1 MRRPAL
7 ALLLVAAAST
17 PLRAQSA
24 EDVVARLRRAETEI
38 QRLQFDYV
46 QVTRIPLTGESV
58 QSKGAALFD
67 RPNRFRLEQKTPQ
80 PQTVVCDGKDLWFYL
95 PARGQALRDS
105 VDNWARSAGF
115 PQGLSPF
122 RLETT
127 ELRAKYDIALET
139 PDPKTPVLRLTPRGD
154 RAFPYDLRVWV
165 DVTSGLPI
173 KTELS
178 SKSVTATTTVKNF
191 KINVP
196 LSPDAFRFTPP
207 AGTDVI
213 DAPLK

>member
-1 MRRPAL
+1 MRRSAL
-7 ALLLVAAAST
+7 ALLLVAAAAAS
-17 PLRAQSA
+17 LRAQSA
-24 EDVVARLRRAETEI
+24 DEVVAQLQRAETEI
-38 QRLQFDYV
+38 QRLQFDYL
-46 QVTRIPLTGESV
+46 QTTRIPLTGETV
-58 QSKGAALFD
+58 KSKGAALFE
-67 RPNRFRLEQKTPQ
+67 RPNLFRLEQKTPQ

-122 RLETT
+122 RLETA
-127 ELRAKYDIALET
+127 ELRAKYDILLET

-154 RAFPYDLRVWV
+154 RAFPYELRVWV
-165 DVTSGLPI
+165 DLVSGLPV

-178 SKSVTATTTVKNF
+178 SKSVTATTNVKNF

-196 LSPDAFRFTPP
+196 LSPDAFRFSPP

>member
-1 MRRPAL
+1 MKRLLPVCLFL
-7 ALLLVAAAST
+7 AAAAS
-17 PLRAQSA
+17 LRAQSA
-24 EDVVARLRRAETEI
+24 DDVVARLQRAESEI
-38 QRLQFDYV
+38 QRLQFDYL

-58 QSKGAALFD
+58 KSRGAALFE
-67 RPNRFRLEQKTPQ
+67 RPNRFRLDQKTPQ

-95 PARGQALRDS
+95 PARGQVLRDS

-122 RLETT
+122 RLETA
-127 ELRAKYDIALET
+127 ELRSKYDIALET
-139 PDPKTPVLRLTPRGD
+139 PDAKTPVLRLTPRGD

-165 DVTSGLPI
+165 DLATGLPV

-191 KINVP
+191 KINVL
-196 LSPDAFRFTPP
+196 LSPDAFRFSPP
-207 AGTDVI
+207 ARTDVI

>member
-1 MRRPAL
+1 MRRSAL
-7 ALLLVAAAST
+7 SLLLVAAAAAS
-17 PLRAQSA
+17 LRAQSA
-24 EDVVARLRRAETEI
+24 EEVVARLQRAETEI
-38 QRLQFDYV
+38 QRLQFDYL
-46 QVTRIPLTGESV
+46 QTTRIPLTGETFK
-58 QSKGAALFD
+58 SKGAALFE
-67 RPNRFRLEQKTPQ
+67 RPNRFRLEQKSPQ

-139 PDPKTPVLRLTPRGD
+139 PDPKTPILRLTPRGD

-165 DVTSGLPI
+165 DLASGLPI

-196 LSPDAFRFTPP
+196 LSPDAFRFSPP